1 MQESGQDEQRRVE
14 RNPILLKKAYVKF
27 LREKSWANLEG
38 LVYAGITEEE
48 FDNTNHGL
56 NVDFNEE
63 LHQAQDEVVRY
74 QKQHYGVTLRH
85 GYGQLGGL
93 YMILYESFVET
104 IIETLAHAPWL
115 FRYMTTSMVLKIEVF
130 TTKDAAKP
138 YLTDEILDEIIV
150 HKVRGNRYKDIRQD
164 SHAFSIF
171 VRDLYQMARS
181 TYRHPL
187 FQQKDFSLWEGR
199 MLRSVDY
206 MSYYLDEED
215 LINSGMYLY
224 LGEKDL
230 LKMRALKNDPR
241 TPDEIKRLIENVER
255 YLNYEYELRSVYLS
269 HKGLQPPI
277 SEPYSPFSKRKTKTE
292 MFEDWYLPYEQKF
305 LKGKVI

>member
-1 MQESGQDEQRRVE
+1 MQEKDEQRRVE

-56 NVDFNEE
+56 NIDFNEE
-63 LHQAQDEVVRY
+63 LHQAQEEVVRY
-74 QKQHYGVTLRH
+74 QEQHYGITLRH

-93 YMILYESFVET
+93 YMVLYDSFVET

-115 FRYMTTSMVLKIEVF
+115 FRYMTASMVLKIEVF

-150 HKVRGNRYKDIRQD
+150 HKVRGNRYKDIRHD
-164 SHAFSIF
+164 SVAFSIF

-187 FQQKDFSLWEGR
+187 FKKKDFSVWEGR

-206 MSYYLDEED
+206 MSDINYDLD
-215 LINSGMYLY
+215 
-224 LGEKDL
+224 EKDL
-230 LKMRALKNDPR
+230 LKMRTLKNDPR

-255 YLNYEYELRSVYLS
+255 YLNYEYELRAMYLS

-277 SEPYSPFSKRKTKTE
+277 SEPYSPFSKRKKTRTE